1 MMMPGKAV
9 PALRSRLVLFLSRRA
24 LIQEDPTMATGAC
37 EADPHRFL
45 VAFAK
50 VPHNPVLQ

>member
-50 VPHNPVLQ
+50 VPHNPVL